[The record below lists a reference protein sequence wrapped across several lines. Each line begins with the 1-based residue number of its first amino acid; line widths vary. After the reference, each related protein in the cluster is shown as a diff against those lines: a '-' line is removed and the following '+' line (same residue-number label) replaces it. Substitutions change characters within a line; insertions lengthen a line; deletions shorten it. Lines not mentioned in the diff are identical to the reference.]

1 MDRTALGYDGTHAQE
16 EHPVRSE
23 ADLVRIQAP
32 VVLRHE
38 TEYFNYCIEKS
49 RLKVETHELS
59 EDLTKAQTASAC

>member
-1 MDRTALGYDGTHAQE
+1 MVLMRKKNILSGPKG
-16 EHPVRSE
+16 
-23 ADLVRIQAP
+23 DLVRIQAP

-59 EDLTKAQTASAC
+59 DDFTKAQTASAC